1 MGELLTLLVYYLAS
15 ELRVVNVV
23 IVIRLTAL
31 NALSVIGLLV
41 FKHMH
46 LVLNLISA
54 FIEVFILDI
63 YGLRLCELEVI

>member
-1 MGELLTLLVYYLAS
+1 MGLLTLLVYYLAS
-15 ELRVVNVV
+15 ELRVVNIV

-31 NALSVIGLLV
+31 SPLSVIRLLV
-41 FKHMH
+41 FEHMH